1 MWPNGRL
8 LLATWNVDELM
19 EKEKDIE
26 ARDLLKRDYRSD
38 RIDL

>member
-1 MWPNGRL
+1 M
-8 LLATWNVDELM
+8 VDYSRQLGMSM

-26 ARDLLKRDYRSD
+26 ARDLLKWDYRSD

>member
-8 LLATWNVDELM
+8 LLATWGVDEL
-19 EKEKDIE
+19 EKEKDIQ
-26 ARDLLKRDYRSD
+26 ARDLLKWGYKSD